1 MRNLRRFVGLAEPSP
16 DDEVGAAD
24 TDRGAVDAALLA
36 RKVTM
41 HRANLRLSTLGSM
54 GGALLLAAT
63 LRSAVASG
71 ALLIWLALLGV
82 VLTARTLAALR
93 PARGIDLQ
101 ERNRLWLLR
110 CRLGFLIH
118 GFAWGA
124 VGALPLAAGD
134 APHEAVLVVI
144 ATVVMTSSFV
154 LTAFDLTAALWFG
167 VPIGVLIGLR
177 LFLHAEPA
185 YSTLGFVVLGTL
197 LFLSLAARRS
207 QGVLRK
213 YELLRLS
220 QAAQA
225 DALRSSEHLLER
237 TGETAGVGGWA
248 LDLATMGLRLTAQA
262 YRIHDVPPVQK
273 PTFEGFVSLY
283 GPAEQAHLRAGLMQ
297 VIATATPFDHELRL
311 TTLRGRRCWVRL
323 IGHAQVV
330 EGRVVGID
338 GVVQDITERKH
349 SEQALQAASEAL
361 AQKTQALQD
370 TLDSISQGIV
380 SLDALGRPRVYN
392 RRALELLDLP
402 EQLMGAD
409 GSFDEIVRYQ
419 VARGDFE
426 ADASIV
432 DAEGKRHQF
441 SGGPPASPEVYVRRG
456 RASQLLEVRTRQL
469 AGGGFVR
476 TYADVTAYIEVQR
489 ALRGSEA
496 ELRALLDA
504 FPGFIAVIGP
514 DQVYTYANER
524 FAALLGKPREDI
536 IDHHA
541 RQVLGEERFGPLNAQ
556 TSKALAG
563 EVLVTETEY
572 AAHGSGERTW
582 IQVTHAIGLEDS
594 HGRRNTYAFGVDISA
609 RKRAELALNAAKNE
623 AERANQAKSLFLSS
637 MSHELRTPMN
647 AILGFGQLL
656 IADDAHPLVEAQ
668 REYVRE
674 ILRGG
679 RHLLN
684 LINEVLDLAQVE
696 TGKLRI
702 SLESVCVLEL
712 LHECLALLRP
722 LAQGAGV
729 SLHLRDEAECDLL
742 VQADR
747 TRLKQVL
754 LNLLSNA
761 IKYNRVGGQV
771 RVSCAGNA
779 GGLRLAIADDG
790 AGLDADQRARL
801 FQAFERL
808 DAAATVVEGAGLGLV
823 LSKHLMS
830 AMRGEIGLESEPGQG
845 STFWIRLPRAAA
857 PVFGLGAKLPAV
869 GAAHQPE
876 PAAVARTALYI
887 EDNPVNLLLM
897 EAMLS
902 RVPGLRLL
910 SAALPSIGLSMVAA
924 APPDLILLD
933 IQLPEIDGYEV
944 LRRLRAEPSSR
955 HIPVIAVS
963 ANAMRGDVE
972 KGLAAGFVRYLTKP
986 LDMVTLIGAVEQAL
1000 AASPQHDDAQ

>member
-1 MRNLRRFVGLAEPSP
+1 MRTLRRLFGLAEPPP
-16 DDEVGAAD
+16 DDQGGVGDAD
-24 TDRGAVDAALLA
+24 RRAIDVALLA

-63 LRSAVASG
+63 LQGAVATG
-71 ALLIWLALLGV
+71 PLLAWLALLGV
-82 VLTARTLAALR
+82 VLTARTVATLLPAA
-93 PARGIDLQ
+93 GIDAH
-101 ERNRLWLLR
+101 ERNRVWLLR
-110 CRLGFLIH
+110 CRLGFLFH

-134 APHEAVLVVI
+134 GPHEAVLIVI

-167 VPIGVLIGLR
+167 MPIGGLIGLG
-177 LFLHAEPA
+177 LFVHAEPV
-185 YSTLGFVVLGTL
+185 YSILGFVVLGTL

-207 QGVLRK
+207 HGVLRK

-225 DALRSSEHLLER
+225 DALRSSENLLER

-248 LDLATMGLRLTAQA
+248 LDLTTMGLRLTAQA
-262 YRIHDVPPVQK
+262 YRIHDVPRVQK

-283 GPAEQAHLRAGLMQ
+283 GPVEQAHLRAGLAQ
-297 VIATATPFDHELRL
+297 VIAAATPYDHELPL

-330 EGRVVGID
+330 DGRVVAID
-338 GVVQDITERKH
+338 GVVQDITERKR
-349 SEQALQAASEAL
+349 SEQALHAASEAL
-361 AQKTQALQD
+361 TQKTQALQD

-380 SLDALGRPRVYN
+380 SVDAAGRTRVYN

-402 EQLMGAD
+402 ERLMGAD
-409 GSFDEIVRYQ
+409 GSFEEIVQFQ
-419 VARGDFE
+419 VARGDLE
-426 ADASIV
+426 ADRSIV
-432 DAEGKRHQF
+432 DADGKRHHF
-441 SGGPPASPEVYVRRG
+441 SGGPASSPEVYVRRG
-456 RASQLLEVRTRQL
+456 REGQLLEVRTRQL
-469 AGGGFVR
+469 ADGGFVR

-504 FPGFIAVIGP
+504 FPGFIAVIGS
-514 DQVYTYANER
+514 DSVYTYANAR
-524 FAALLGKPREDI
+524 FAALLGKSREDI
-536 IDHHA
+536 VGHDA
-541 RQVLGEERFGPLNAQ
+541 RQVLGEERFGPLHAQ
-556 TSKALAG
+556 TSNALAG
-563 EVLVTETEY
+563 EVLVTETHY
-572 AAHGSGERTW
+572 AAEGTGDRTW
-582 IQVTHAIGLEDS
+582 IQVTHAIGIDDAQ
-594 HGRRNTYAFGVDISA
+594 GRRNTYAFGVDISA
-609 RKRAELALNAAKNE
+609 RKHAELALNAAKTE

-656 IADDAHPLVEAQ
+656 IADSARPLDEAQ

-684 LINEVLDLAQVE
+684 LIDEVLDLAQIE

-702 SLESVCVLEL
+702 SLEPVRVLEL
-712 LHECLALLRP
+712 LHECFAMLRP
-722 LAQGAGV
+722 LARDGGV
-729 SLHLRDEAECDLL
+729 SLCLHDEAACDTL
-742 VQADR
+742 VRADR

-754 LNLLSNA
+754 RNLLSNA
-761 IKYNRVGGQV
+761 IKYNRVGGQI
-771 RVSCAGNA
+771 RVGCAGDA
-779 GGLRLAIADDG
+779 THLRLTVTDDG
-790 AGLDADQRARL
+790 AGLEPSQRARL

-808 DAAATVVEGAGLGLV
+808 DAATTAIEGAGLGLA
-823 LSKHLMS
+823 LSKHLME
-830 AMRGEIGLESEPGQG
+830 AMRGEIGIESEPGHG

-857 PVFGLGAKLPAV
+857 PVFGLGAELPPV
-869 GAAHQPE
+869 GAAHQPVRV
-876 PAAVARTALYI
+876 AVSRTALYI
-887 EDNPVNLLLM
+887 EDNPVNVLLM
-897 EAMLS
+897 EAMLA
-902 RVPGLRLL
+902 RVAGLKLL
-910 SAALPSIGLSMVAA
+910 SAALPSVGLSLVAA

-963 ANAMRGDVE
+963 ANAMPADVTT
-972 KGLAAGFVRYLTKP
+972 GLAAGFVRYLTKP
-986 LDMVTLIGAVEQAL
+986 LDMVMLIDAVEQAL
-1000 AASPQHDDAQ
+1000 AASPQPDEA